1 MTVILH
7 LSSCC
12 DEAVNKKSNKLK
24 KEKKSKQRCL
34 KPRNA
39 ICSRQSN
46 TVHLKKTYL

>member
-24 KEKKSKQRCL
+24 KEKKIRATLFETQER
-34 KPRNA
+34 
-39 ICSRQSN
+39 
-46 TVHLKKTYL
+46 YLLPSV